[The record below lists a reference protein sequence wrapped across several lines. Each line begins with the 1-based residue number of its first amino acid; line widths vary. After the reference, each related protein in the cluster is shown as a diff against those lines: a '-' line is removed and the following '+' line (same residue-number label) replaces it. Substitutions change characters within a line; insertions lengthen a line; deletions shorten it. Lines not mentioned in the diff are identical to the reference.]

1 MKHSEYILNELKEIS
16 PLLAE
21 IEKMNVYTVPESYFS
36 GLDKQILEK
45 AKNATSSI
53 LPASDTS
60 YFASET
66 HFLDVP
72 DGYFD
77 NLAGN
82 ILKKIKSLQIENAGE
97 ELRQLSPVLYAVQNE
112 NVFSVPAGYFD
123 TLPGTI
129 LHSIQPSTQ
138 AKVVAI
144 NAIKKRSLVWNYA
157 IAAMLTGVM
166 AVSALWITN
175 KSFKL
180 TPVISEV
187 KNIPSYVLD
196 ANQFKNEQQLNE
208 GIASLSDDEIIKYL
222 EVTGTNADDDVLAA
236 GIPENELPEE
246 RDYLLDEKTLDT
258 FLDRFDLNNNEN

>member
-1 MKHSEYILNELKEIS
+1 VKHSEYILNELKEIS

-21 IEKMNVYTVPESYFS
+21 IEKINVYTVPENYFT
-36 GLDKQILEK
+36 GLYKQILEK
-45 AKNATSSI
+45 AKNATPAI
-53 LPASDTS
+53 LPASDTN

-72 DGYFD
+72 QGYFD

-82 ILKKIKSLQIENAGE
+82 ILKKIKSLQTDNAGE
-97 ELRQLSPVLYAVQNE
+97 ELKQLSPMLYAVQNE
-112 NVFSVPAGYFD
+112 NIFSVPAGYFD

-129 LHSIQPSTQ
+129 LHAIQPPTQ
-138 AKVVAI
+138 AKVVAF
-144 NAIKKRSLVWNYA
+144 KKRSQLWNYA

-175 KSFKL
+175 KPFNLS
-180 TPVISEV
+180 PVISEV

-196 ANQFKNEQQLNE
+196 ASQFKNEQQLNE

-222 EVTGTNADDDVLAA
+222 EVTGTNADDDVLATS
-236 GIPENELPEE
+236 IPEKELPAQQ
-246 RDYLLDEKTLDT
+246 DYLLDEKTLDT
-258 FLDRFDLNNNEN
+258 YLDRIDLKNNED

>member
-1 MKHSEYILNELKEIS
+1 MLKHSESILNELKEIS
-16 PLLAE
+16 PLLAK
-21 IEKMNVYTVPESYFS
+21 IEKINVYTVPENYFS
-36 GLDKQILEK
+36 GLYKQILEK
-45 AKNATSSI
+45 AKNTTFPT

-66 HFLDVP
+66 RFLDVP
-72 DGYFD
+72 EGYFD

-82 ILKKIKSLQIENAGE
+82 ILKKIKSPQIDNAGE
-97 ELRQLSPVLYAVQNE
+97 ELRQLSPMLYAVQNE
-112 NVFSVPAGYFD
+112 NVFSAPAGYFE

-129 LHSIQPSTQ
+129 LNAIQPSSQ
-138 AKVVAI
+138 AKVV
-144 NAIKKRSLVWNYA
+144 AIKKRSLVWNYA

-222 EVTGTNADDDVLAA
+222 EVTGTNADDEVLAS
-236 GIPENELPEE
+236 GINEKDLPAEQ
-246 RDYLLDEKTLDT
+246 DYLLNDNTLDT
-258 FLDRFDLNNNEN
+258 YLDNIDLKNNEN